1 MPFSFKEEEEDEEC
15 IVIDESDDLAPT
27 EVSNNFCIEDDDFET
42 ISQDKVHHAKAS
54 ETPFNFDFNQTVRST
69 DSLPVSDFAMKLHQ
83 MVKFH
88 YD

>member
-1 MPFSFKEEEEDEEC
+1 LKDYDDDEEC

-42 ISQDKVHHAKAS
+42 ISPTKLHHAKAS
-54 ETPFNFDFNQTVRST
+54 DTPFNFDLNQTERSSE
-69 DSLPVSDFAMKLHQ
+69 SLPVSDFAMKLHQ
-83 MVKFH
+83 IVKFH